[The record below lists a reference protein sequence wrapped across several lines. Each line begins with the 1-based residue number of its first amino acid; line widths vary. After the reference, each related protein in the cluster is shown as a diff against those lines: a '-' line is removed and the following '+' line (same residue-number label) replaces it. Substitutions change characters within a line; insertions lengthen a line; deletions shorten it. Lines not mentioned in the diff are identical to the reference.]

1 MFYHKKESLAN
12 FEKNIFFKSKVT
24 HQKGHEAKEGMKI
37 GGGNSGPVVPNTG
50 ALHQVPVLCVYVI
63 MYVVLR
69 IRIRPDLKYFVGS
82 ESGFKGISR
91 TRFL

>member
-1 MFYHKKESLAN
+1 MVYHKKESLAN

-24 HQKGHEAKEGMKI
+24 HQKRHEAKEGMKI

-50 ALHQVPVLCVYVI
+50 ALQQVPVLYVVYL
-63 MYVVLR
+63 VLR
-69 IRIRPDLKYFVGS
+69 IRIPPDLKYFVGS

>member
-50 ALHQVPVLCVYVI
+50 ALHQVPVLYVYVCSVADSNPSGFEI
-63 MYVVLR
+63 FCWIR
-69 IRIRPDLKYFVGS
+69 IRIQGNF
-82 ESGFKGISR
+82 
-91 TRFL
+91 